1 MKKRNDRRTAHRARD
16 RPGGTAR
23 TATLLFTGITIR
35 HSVAHACNTAPQSA
49 GWYANYRTRANK
61 RTVPYYN
68 TTTTTTHLL
77 SCVLMSSLVCSTSIL
92 LALGKVLTRKVD
104 SNCSMGV
111 VDRKN
116 VVST

>member
-1 MKKRNDRRTAHRARD
+1 VRINT
-16 RPGGTAR
+16 
-23 TATLLFTGITIR
+23 
-35 HSVAHACNTAPQSA
+35 NTA
-49 GWYANYRTRANK
+49 
-61 RTVPYYN
+61 
-68 TTTTTTHLL
+68 TTTTTHLL

>member
-1 MKKRNDRRTAHRARD
+1 MAHTKPTPCYALNHPQLDGRH
-16 RPGGTAR
+16 AR
-23 TATLLFTGITIR
+23 TCDRTIKK
-35 HSVAHACNTAPQSA
+35 PQH
-49 GWYANYRTRANK
+49 
-61 RTVPYYN
+61 
-68 TTTTTTHLL
+68 TTITTTTHLL
-77 SCVLMSSLVCSTSIL
+77 SCVLMSSLVCSTSIR